1 METFLD
7 LSLASLLA
15 LLIGVIAGLLQGGA
29 K

>member
-7 LSLASLLA
+7 FSLASFLA

>member
-15 LLIGVIAGLLQGGA
+15 ILIGVIAGLLQGGA